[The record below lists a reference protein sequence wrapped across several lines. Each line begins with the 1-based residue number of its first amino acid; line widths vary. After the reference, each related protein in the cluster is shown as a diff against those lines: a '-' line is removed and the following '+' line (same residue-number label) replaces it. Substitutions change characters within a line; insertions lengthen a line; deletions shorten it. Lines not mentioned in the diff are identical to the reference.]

1 MMTNA
6 ELAELEA
13 QNKQL
18 KKNNA
23 ELKAANEELSAQVK
37 FLSEELLLM
46 RQRMFG
52 VSSEKTSKVVF
63 TNDRQLSLFNEAEF
77 ECDVNISVKDTDDE
91 YQEITYK
98 RKKKVGKREIDLS
111 IFPVERVIH
120 ELSDEKQICPN
131 CRKPLAVCGH
141 DVLRR
146 ELVRIPAQYKVKEH
160 VQTVYACND
169 VDCQDAE
176 DKTTMVKAYVTPP
189 LIPGSGIASASLV
202 AHIAH
207 QKYTLA
213 LPLYRQEQ
221 EFKRDSIPLSR
232 QTMANWIIYVAFT
245 YLILIYEIMK
255 QDLVGRTVVHA
266 DETSVQ
272 VLHESG
278 KPATSK
284 SYMWIYRTSCDTDRH
299 IVLFEYRPNRKHENP
314 QIFLEGFNGFLHSDG
329 YQAYNNLTDNVTV
342 VGCWA
347 HMRRKFTDILKSLP
361 DYNRPNSPAKVGR
374 DYCDKLFELERE
386 FAELPSRDNFN
397 ARYEARLVKTKP
409 IMEEFF
415 SWADSLTGSFRALPK
430 SPLGKAIAYTLNQR
444 QNLENVLLDGRL
456 EISNN
461 RAERAVKPFAVGRK
475 NWLFSNTENGA
486 KASAVFYSLIET
498 AKESSL
504 SPYKYLEF
512 IFEAAPSL
520 DLFNKPYL
528 AEALLPWN
536 TPPDCRSTNQA
547 KAPVSL
553 AWDET

>member
-1 MMTNA
+1 MMTDTK
-6 ELAELEA
+6 LAELEA
-13 QNKQL
+13 QNEQL

-23 ELKAANEELSAQVK
+23 ELKVTNDELSAQVK
-37 FLSEELLLM
+37 FLTEELLLM
-46 RQRMFG
+46 RQRLFG
-52 VSSEKTSKVVF
+52 ASSEKTSK
-63 TNDRQLSLFNEAEF
+63 TALDDDRQLSLFNEAEQ
-77 ECDVNISVKDTDDE
+77 ECDISISVKDTDDE
-91 YQEITYK
+91 FQEITYK

-120 ELSDEKQICPN
+120 EFSDEKQICPN
-131 CRKPLAVCGH
+131 CGKPLTVCGH

-160 VQTVYACND
+160 MQTVYACND

-176 DKTTMVKAYVTPP
+176 DKTTMVKASAPLP

-221 EFKRDSIPLSR
+221 EFKRDNIPLSR
-232 QTMANWIIYVAFT
+232 QTMANWISYVAFT
-245 YLILIYEIMK
+245 YLILIYELMK
-255 QDLVGRTVVHA
+255 QDLVSRTVAHA

-284 SYMWIYRTSCDTDRH
+284 SYMWIYRTSCDTQRH

-314 QIFLEGFNGFLHSDG
+314 QIFLEGFTGFLHSDG
-329 YQAYNNLTDNVTV
+329 YQAYNNLTDSITV

-361 DYNRPNSPAKVGR
+361 DYNRPNSQAAAGR
-374 DYCDKLFELERE
+374 NFCDKLFELERE
-386 FAELPSRDNFN
+386 FAKLPSCDNFK
-397 ARYEARLVKTKP
+397 ARYEARLTKTKP
-409 IMEEFF
+409 IMDEFF

-430 SPLGKAIAYTLNQR
+430 SPLGKALTYALNQR

-461 RAERAVKPFAVGRK
+461 RAERAIKPFAVGRK

-486 KASAVFYSLIET
+486 KASAIFYSLIET
-498 AKESSL
+498 AKESGL

-512 IFEAAPSL
+512 IFDTAPTL
-520 DLFNKPYL
+520 DLFNNPDL

-536 TPPDCRSTNQA
+536 APLDCRSTNHT
-547 KAPVSL
+547 KTPVNL